1 MTPPELATAM
11 NSLTP
16 EQVAQAMEQL
26 PTDVLE
32 WAVQFESL
40 SRPNSGVLPDY
51 PRDEARKA

>member
-11 NSLTP
+11 NNLTP

-40 SRPNSGVLPDY
+40 SNGESELPSLF
-51 PRDEARKA
+51 EVVA